1 MHNRHLNDLTHGDAA
16 YLYWMGHVR
25 GDVTAESLADLVG
38 VTVETAESNLADLEA
53 KGAVESRGGKYY
65 ISKDFRPTY

>member
-1 MHNRHLNDLTHGDAA
+1 MHNRHLNDLTQGDAA
-16 YLYWMGHVR
+16 YLYWIGHVR

-53 KGAVESRGGKYY
+53 KGAVESRESTYY
-65 ISKDFRPTY
+65 ISKEFRPTY